1 MDNTSKKVRKNY
13 HITPQRDA
21 RVEPKNINENFRN
34 SRFQS
39 SAGPVVDPGNGH
51 CHKPTG
57 YTTATTDDANED
69 AHQPCSVWEI
79 LNPHFEVVDQLHV
92 EGIRNQSHQTTDKNI
107 MPNIK
112 LGWLGQFQRASFFFD
127 SSSDNIDIQ

>member
-1 MDNTSKKVRKNY
+1 MDNTSKKVRKKNRV
-13 HITPQRDA
+13 TPNGML
-21 RVEPKNINENFRN
+21 ELNPKTSTKIS

-39 SAGPVVDPGNGH
+39 SSPVVDPGNGH
-51 CHKPTG
+51 CHEPAG

-69 AHQPCSVWEI
+69 AHQPCSVWEALN

-127 SSSDNIDIQ
+127 SSFDNIDIQ